1 MKKTLLFLLLFF
13 SIVAVRAQEYQI
25 KENINYYSDSI
36 CNGDEYI
43 KKKCVL
49 DIYYPKEGKSSGTII
64 WFHGGGLTM
73 GKTEIPTALKDHGY
87 TVVGVDYRLSPKV
100 KAPAY
105 IEDAAAAT
113 AWVFNHI
120 TEFGGNPNAIF
131 ISGHSAGGYLALM
144 ITLDK
149 SYLDKYQI
157 DANKIAGIIP
167 MSGQAITHFTIRKE
181 NGIKA
186 LQPTIDKYAPLY
198 FVRAD
203 APPILLI
210 TGDREMELYG
220 RYEENAYLARMMKL
234 AGHKNTTLYELQGYD
249 HGMMVPAYPLL
260 LKFVKNTLSNF
271 NNDINLK

>member
-1 MKKTLLFLLLFF
+1 MKKTVLFF
-13 SIVAVRAQEYQI
+13 VLFVSFVTVRAQEYLT

-36 CNGDEYI
+36 SNKDEYI
-43 KKKCVL
+43 KNKCVL
-49 DIYYPKEGKSSGTII
+49 DVYYPKEGKSKGTII

-73 GKTEIPTALKDHGY
+73 GKTEMPAALKNQGY
-87 TVVGVDYRLSPKV
+87 TLVGVDYRVSPKV

-113 AWVFNHI
+113 AWVFKHI
-120 TEFGGNPNAIF
+120 TEFGGDPNSIF

-149 SYLDKYQI
+149 SYLNKYQI

-167 MSGQAITHFTIRKE
+167 FSGQAITHFIVRKE

-186 LQPTIDKYAPLY
+186 LQPTIDKFAPLY

-203 APPILLI
+203 APPMLLI

-234 AGHKNTTLYELQGYD
+234 VGHKNTTMYELQGYN
-249 HGMMVPAYPLL
+249 HLMVEPAYPLL
-260 LKFVKNTLSNF
+260 LKFVQN
-271 NNDINLK
+271 IQR

>member
-1 MKKTLLFLLLFF
+1 MKKILLLFF
-13 SIVAVRAQEYQI
+13 LILSIADARAQKYHT

-36 CNGDEYI
+36 CKSNEYI
-43 KKKCVL
+43 KSKCVL
-49 DIYYPKEGKSSGTII
+49 DIYYPTDNKNFGTII
-64 WFHGGGLTM
+64 WFHGGSLTM
-73 GKTEIPTALKDHGY
+73 GRKEIPEALKNHGY
-87 TVVGVDYRLSPKV
+87 AVIGVDYRLSPKV
-100 KAPAY
+100 NAPAY

-113 AWVFNHI
+113 VWVFNHI
-120 TEFGGNPNAIF
+120 KEFGGNPNAIF
-131 ISGHSAGGYLALM
+131 ISGHSAGGFLALM

-167 MSGQAITHFTIRKE
+167 FSGQAITHFTIRKE

-186 LQPTIDKYAPLY
+186 TQPIVDKYAPLY

-203 APPILLI
+203 APPMLLI

-220 RYEENAYLARMMKL
+220 RYEENAYLTRMMKL

-249 HGMMVPAYPLL
+249 HGMAEPAFPLL
-260 LKFVKNTLSNF
+260 WKFVKKISKEQSSN
-271 NNDINLK
+271 

>member
-1 MKKTLLFLLLFF
+1 MKKTFVIIALFV
-13 SIVAVRAQEYQI
+13 SVMAVRAQEYLT
-25 KENINYYSDSI
+25 KKDINYYSEAICISDS
-36 CNGDEYI
+36 YI
-43 KKKCVL
+43 KRKCVL
-49 DIYYPKEGKSSGTII
+49 DVYYPIEGKSLGTII

-73 GKTEIPTALKDHGY
+73 GKTEIPDALKGHGY
-87 TVVGVDYRLSPKV
+87 IVVGVDYRLSPKV

-120 TEFGGNPNAIF
+120 TEFGGSTNSIF

-149 SYLDKYQI
+149 SYLHKYQI
-157 DANKIAGIIP
+157 DANNIAGIIP
-167 MSGQAITHFTIRKE
+167 MSGQAISHFTIRKE
-181 NGIKA
+181 NGIEP

-203 APPILLI
+203 APPMLLI
-210 TGDREMELYG
+210 TGDRKLELYG

-234 AGHKNTTLYELQGYD
+234 VGNKSTTLYELQGFD
-249 HGMMVPAYPLL
+249 HGMTIPAFPLL
-260 LKFVKNTLSNF
+260 LKFVKKNKL
-271 NNDINLK
+271 

>member
-1 MKKTLLFLLLFF
+1 MKKALLFCLFI
-13 SIVAVRAQEYQI
+13 SILFVVNAQEYLT

-43 KKKCVL
+43 KSKCVL

-73 GKTEIPTALKDHGY
+73 GKTEVPSALQNQGY

-120 TEFGGNPNAIF
+120 TEFGGNPNIIF

-149 SYLDKYQI
+149 SYLNKYQI

-167 MSGQAITHFTIRKE
+167 LSGQTITHFTIRRE
-181 NGIKA
+181 NGIRN
-186 LQPTIDKYAPLY
+186 LQPTIDQYAPLY
-198 FVRAD
+198 FVRVD
-203 APPILLI
+203 APPMLLI
-210 TGDREMELYG
+210 TGDREKELFG

-234 AGHKNTTLYELQGYD
+234 VGQGNTTLYELQGYD

-260 LKFVKNTLSNF
+260 LRFVKNRCKQLIESN
-271 NNDINLK
+271 

>member
-1 MKKTLLFLLLFF
+1 MKKTLLFFLLI
-13 SIVAVRAQEYQI
+13 SSMVTVRAQEYLT

-36 CNGDEYI
+36 CNSDSYI
-43 KKKCVL
+43 KSKCVL
-49 DIYYPKEGKSSGTII
+49 NVYYPKEGKSLGTII
-64 WFHGGGLTM
+64 WFHGGSLTM
-73 GKTEIPTALKDHGY
+73 GKKEIPEALRNHGY
-87 TVVGVDYRLSPKV
+87 AIIGVDYRLSSKV
-100 KAPAY
+100 NAPAY

-120 TEFGGNPNAIF
+120 KEFGGNPNKIF

-149 SYLDKYQI
+149 SYLNKYQI

-167 MSGQAITHFTIRKE
+167 LSGQAITHFTIRKE

-186 LQPTIDKYAPLY
+186 TQPIIDKYAPLY

-203 APPILLI
+203 APPMLLI

-220 RYEENAYLARMMKL
+220 RYEENAYLSRMMKL
-234 AGHKNTTLYELQGYD
+234 AGHQKTTLYELQGYD
-249 HGMMVPAYPLL
+249 HGMTIPAYPLL
-260 LKFVKNTLSNF
+260 WKFVQNTSKQL
-271 NNDINLK
+271 IE

>member
-1 MKKTLLFLLLFF
+1 MKKALLFCLLISILF
-13 SIVAVRAQEYQI
+13 VARAQEYLT

-49 DIYYPKEGKSSGTII
+49 DIYYPKEGKSYGTII

-73 GKTEIPTALKDHGY
+73 GKTEIPSALKNQGY
-87 TVVGVDYRLSPKV
+87 AVVGVDYRLSPKV
-100 KAPAY
+100 NAPAY

-120 TEFGGNPNAIF
+120 KEFGGNPNAIF

-167 MSGQAITHFTIRKE
+167 LSGQAITHFTIRRE

-186 LQPTIDKYAPLY
+186 LQPTIDKFAPLY

-203 APPILLI
+203 APPMLLI

-234 AGHKNTTLYELQGYD
+234 VGHKNTTLYELQGYD

-260 LKFVKNTLSNF
+260 LKFVQN
-271 NNDINLK
+271 INRKLVE

>member
-1 MKKTLLFLLLFF
+1 MKRVLMFCLFISILF
-13 SIVAVRAQEYQI
+13 VGKAQEYLT
-25 KENINYYSDSI
+25 KENITYYSDSI

-64 WFHGGGLTM
+64 WFHGGSLTM
-73 GKTEIPTALKDHGY
+73 GKTEMPTALKNQGY

-100 KAPAY
+100 KAPVY

-120 TEFGGNPNAIF
+120 KEFGGNPNAIF
-131 ISGHSAGGYLALM
+131 ISGHSAGGYLTLM

-149 SYLDKYQI
+149 SYLGKYQI

-167 MSGQAITHFTIRKE
+167 LSGQAITHFTIRKE
-181 NGIKA
+181 IGIKPT
-186 LQPTIDKYAPLY
+186 QPIIDKYAPLY

-203 APPILLI
+203 APPMLLI
-210 TGDREMELYG
+210 TGDREIELYG
-220 RYEENAYLARMMKL
+220 RYEENAYLARMMNL
-234 AGHKNTTLYELQGYD
+234 SGHHKTRLYELQGYD
-249 HGMMVPAYPLL
+249 HGMTEPAFPLL
-260 LKFVKNTLSNF
+260 WKFVKNISKELSEQ
-271 NNDINLK
+271 IN